1 MSNADHPDSRINQEI
16 IADQHRAALQKL
28 FMLSLDPDIKLNDK
42 VPSLL
47 EAGCEALGLPLGIV
61 SQIDENF
68 YRVIHV
74 VGPDWAPEP
83 GAVFDVSKTYCTH
96 TLVAEDVRHFNHAGN
111 SEIATHPCYLE
122 FGLESYIGVPI
133 WVADERVGTLNFS
146 GSDARHPFT
155 ETEVELVRLF
165 GRWLGQEWLKS
176 NKIKE
181 LAETTMLLDAVI
193 EAVPDGLVA
202 VGDDRRI
209 RLVNSATEK
218 LFGYPRAE
226 LIGRSTS
233 ILYPSVDAFE
243 SKAELLR
250 NDLEHILGSRNKM
263 QLRKRDGSVF
273 PGEVFLSP
281 LRDKKNVGLGVVG
294 AIRDVSDESALKN
307 AREELISNVSHELRT
322 PITSVKGA
330 LKLLTLERDKLSE
343 PMQRMLDAATGNADR
358 LNALVDDLLD
368 VERLESTDFAV
379 ERQEVSLQALV
390 ERAAHEIQPFATSHD
405 VTVSVSQIA
414 EHTGF
419 VEGDEGRLLQVF
431 SNLLSNAVKAS
442 ISGGT
447 VEIGTMA
454 DRPGVWVRDY
464 GSGIPEHLQQG
475 LFDRFTRAPESYAK
489 GHSSTGL
496 GMSIVKAIVD
506 HHAGEVRFET
516 EQGVGT
522 TFFVTFPPFN
532 SVRLMSPA

>member
-1 MSNADHPDSRINQEI
+1 ME
-16 IADQHRAALQKL
+16 DQHRAALQKL
-28 FMLSLDPDIKLNDK
+28 FMLSLDPDIELKHK
-42 VPSLL
+42 VPRLL

-61 SQIDENF
+61 SNIDENV

-74 VGPDWAPEP
+74 VGPDWAPKL
-83 GAVFDVSKTYCTH
+83 GAVFDVSQTYCTH
-96 TLVAEDVRHFNHAGN
+96 TLVADDVRHFNHAGN
-111 SEIATHPCYLE
+111 SDIATHPCYLE
-122 FGLESYIGVPI
+122 FGLESYIGVPL
-133 WVADERVGTLNFS
+133 WVADKRVGTLNFS
-146 GSDARHPFT
+146 SSDARHPFT

-176 NKIKE
+176 DKVTE
-181 LAETTMLLDAVI
+181 LAETSMLLNAVI
-193 EAVPDGLVA
+193 EAVPDGIVA

-209 RLVNSATEK
+209 RLVNSATEE
-218 LFGYPRAE
+218 LFGYCRDE
-226 LIGRSTS
+226 LVGRSTS
-233 ILYPSVDAFE
+233 ILYPSVDEFE
-243 SKAELLR
+243 SRAGLLQG
-250 NDLEHILGSRNKM
+250 DLAHTLGDRTEM
-263 QLRKRDGSVF
+263 QLRKSDGSVF
-273 PGEVFLSP
+273 PGEVFLAP
-281 LRDKKNVGLGVVG
+281 LRDKRNVELGLVG
-294 AIRDVSDESALKN
+294 AIRDISDESALKT

-343 PMQRMLDAATGNADR
+343 PMQRMLDAAAGNADR
-358 LNALVDDLLD
+358 LIALLEDLLD
-368 VERLESTDFAV
+368 VDRLNSSTLAAERREVGLHAV
-379 ERQEVSLQALV
+379 V
-390 ERAAHEIQPFATSHD
+390 ERAAREIQPFASSHN
-405 VTVSVSQIA
+405 VTVIVSQSGENSVI
-414 EHTGF
+414 